1 MKKNIYVYFTAFI
14 VVATLSA
21 CPRNEVTNRRQ
32 LSIIPEIQL
41 QQQALTEYKG
51 FLSQAKVV
59 AVGGSRDAEMV
70 NRVGNRVSKAITDY
84 YTNQGKGTV
93 LAGYDWEFNLVNDK
107 QVNAWCMPGGKV
119 VVYSGLLAVTQN
131 EAALA
136 VVMGHEICHAV
147 AKHGNERMSQGMLAQ
162 GLEVVGNIF
171 TQKNE
176 KVNTLFNQVF
186 APGIQVGALLPN
198 GRNQEYEADH
208 FGLLFCAMAGYNPQE
223 AVTFWKRMAAA
234 GANAQKPPEFLST
247 HPSDENRIARIEGYM
262 QEALGYYKP
271 VSK

>member
-1 MKKNIYVYFTAFI
+1 MKKILLSLFTMAILF
-14 VVATLSA
+14 A
-21 CPRNEVTNRRQ
+21 CTRNAVTGRKQ
-32 LSIIPEIQL
+32 LSLIPESQL
-41 QQQALTEYKG
+41 QQQALTEYRG

-59 AVGGSRDAEMV
+59 STTGSRDAEMV

-84 YTNQGKGTV
+84 YTGQGKGEV
-93 LAGYDWEFNLVNDK
+93 LSGYDWEFNLVNDK

-119 VVYSGLLAVTQN
+119 VVYSGLLGVTQN

-147 AKHGNERMSQGMLAQ
+147 AKHGNERMSQGLLAQ
-162 GLEVVGNIF
+162 GVEVVGNIF
-171 TQKNE
+171 TAKNE
-176 KVNTLFNQVF
+176 KVNNLFNQVF
-186 APGIQVGALLPN
+186 APGVQVGALLPN

-223 AVTFWKRMAAA
+223 AVSFWKRMAAA
-234 GANAQKPPEFLST
+234 NNGQKQPEFLST

-262 QEALGYYKP
+262 PEALGYYKP
-271 VSK
+271 IGK